1 MPSKGILYNNI
12 SVFDYF
18 LNLFQGHLVSVLK
31 IGRLLRLLRVGRR
44 MSPYLEYTG
53 TLLILMLFTFGLL
66 AHWLACI
73 WYVIGYEE
81 LRKGQTTGWLYKL
94 GGKFCQIKVFLKALA
109 TTEPVV
115 HR

>member
-1 MPSKGILYNNI
+1 M
-12 SVFDYF
+12 
-18 LNLFQGHLVSVLK
+18 VSVLK

-53 TLLILMLFTFGLL
+53 TLLILMLFSFGLL

-81 LRKGQTTGWLYKL
+81 LKKGQTTGWLYEL
-94 GGKFCQIKVFLKALA
+94 GGKFCQIKVFFKA
-109 TTEPVV
+109 
-115 HR
+115 

>member
-1 MPSKGILYNNI
+1 M
-12 SVFDYF
+12 
-18 LNLFQGHLVSVLK
+18 
-31 IGRLLRLLRVGRR
+31 RVGRR

-81 LRKGQTTGWLYKL
+81 LRKGQTIGWLYKL